1 MKNYRGDTFFRN
13 YEVRLDDEIYTFK
26 EDDKINLVFH
36 NTETDED
43 FLERTITAFI
53 DKTSVDVVWTADE
66 MKQLKVGSYILEA
79 EIVTSDFTVTH
90 QEILTI
96 NEDYIVG
103 EEDA

>member
-13 YEVRLDDEIYTFK
+13 YEVQLDDGIYTFK
-26 EDDKINLVFH
+26 EDDKINLAFH

-66 MKQLKVGSYILEA
+66 MKQLKVGSYILET
-79 EIVTSDFTVTH
+79 EVVTSDFTVTH